1 MSSENEKIKNKGV
14 RKKISPQIFPFPHK
28 ILQKNFPTYIFI
40 SHTKVP
46 FLTQSFYSQNSHF
59 LSISHTASHI
69 HTHTHTHTHPPA
81 LTRRAQ
87 PSPMMMLTRPSPAI
101 DPSPPRSLYRQPIP
115 IGSLSLTTR
124 SFLPFSLF
132 PFTTPIPIHFSSPCC
147 YLLST
152 FC

>member
-1 MSSENEKIKNKGV
+1 MSSENEKIKNRGV

-28 ILQKNFPTYIFI
+28 ILQEIFPTYIFI
-40 SHTKVP
+40 SHTKVS

-69 HTHTHTHTHPPA
+69 HKHTHTTPPA
-81 LTRRAQ
+81 PTSRAQ
-87 PSPMMMLTRPSPAI
+87 PSPATTLTRPSLAI
-101 DPSPPRSLYRQPIP
+101 DPSPRRSLYHQPIP

-124 SFLPFSLF
+124 SFLPFSLP
-132 PFTTPIPIHFSSPCC
+132 PFTTPIPIHFSSPYC